1 MQADEVIKNKEWN
14 ELSNSER
21 ELIYEIAPDEE
32 QFNFVKN
39 ILIASAEDIFDVPQI
54 KKKERKIIPVRKF
67 FYIAAASVIAIIFYS
82 IIINKDSFK
91 TKRDSLAVNKSEVNK
106 GDRTLN
112 DSALPETE
120 VHQNVPEKI
129 SSVKK
134 KSSSNKKLKILKDN
148 KNVSSSEVI
157 NMTSTRIKEETSYD
171 ISQNFSVKSNPA
183 LSEFITEIY

>member
-54 KKKERKIIPVRKF
+54 KKKESKIIPVRKF

-106 GDRTLN
+106 GDITLN
-112 DSALPETE
+112 DSALTETE
-120 VHQNVPEKI
+120 VHQNLPEKI

-157 NMTSTRIKEETSYD
+157 NMSSTRIKEETSYD

>member
-54 KKKERKIIPVRKF
+54 KKKERKIIPVRKL

-106 GDRTLN
+106 GDITLN

-120 VHQNVPEKI
+120 VHQNLPEKI

-157 NMTSTRIKEETSYD
+157 NMSSTRIKEETSYD

>member
-54 KKKERKIIPVRKF
+54 KKKERKIIPLRKF

-106 GDRTLN
+106 GDITLN

-120 VHQNVPEKI
+120 VHQNLPEKI

>member
-82 IIINKDSFK
+82 LIINKDSFK

-106 GDRTLN
+106 GDITLN

-148 KNVSSSEVI
+148 KNVSPSEVI
-157 NMTSTRIKEETSYD
+157 NMSSTRIKEETSYD

>member
-106 GDRTLN
+106 GDITLN

-120 VHQNVPEKI
+120 VHRNLPEKI

-157 NMTSTRIKEETSYD
+157 NMSSTRIKEETSYD

>member
-1 MQADEVIKNKEWN
+1 MQADEIIKNKEWN
-14 ELSNSER
+14 ELSYSDR

-32 QFNFVKN
+32 QFNFVKS
-39 ILIASAEDIFDVPQI
+39 IIIASGEDIFDVPQI
-54 KKKERKIIPVRKF
+54 KRKESKIIPVRKF

-91 TKRDSLAVNKSEVNK
+91 TKKESLAVNKREVNK
-106 GDRTLN
+106 RDIALN

-129 SSVKK
+129 SSGKE
-134 KSSSNKKLKILKDN
+134 KSPSNKKLIKLKDN
-148 KNVSSSEVI
+148 KNVRSSEII
-157 NMTSTRIKEETSYD
+157 NINSTEIKGEAYYD
-171 ISQNFSVKSNPA
+171 ISQSFSVKSNPA